1 METMNELVLEVE
13 DLCLDCI
20 PIKVSTKMNSE
31 LTKELSLKEV
41 SN

>member
-1 METMNELVLEVE
+1 MNELALEVK
-13 DLCLDCI
+13 DLCLDFI

-41 SN
+41 SD